1 MSYKKI
7 HQIRIDFNVTEE
19 TRRYVFVYIIEAED
33 CYMIDSGVYGS
44 ERQIASYMESIG
56 RKISDIKKI
65 FLTHAHPDH
74 IGSAAWFRENVGC
87 EIYAGRE
94 ERRWIE
100 DIDLQFSERPIP
112 NFYILA
118 GRSTKVDHVL
128 HDGDEVL
135 LEEGLS
141 IRVYRTA
148 GHSAG
153 EMSYRLE
160 DALFIGDTVP
170 VITDIPII
178 IDVPEMIASIK
189 MLRCQKGGTGP
200 ERSDKAGLGGN
211 EVADVLGKP
220 AVCQN
225 GWRVQKGMEMSCYFV
240 IDTYI
245 DPDKGRR
252 EYDEY
257 IELVKLIVEAHS
269 GEYVVRSEKIIPL
282 NEARNPQRI
291 IIIRFPSKKELFDC
305 FSSQEYRNIQEKRIS
320 SVDARAVIVEE

>member
-112 NFYILA
+112 A
-118 GRSTKVDHVL
+118 
-128 HDGDEVL
+128 
-135 LEEGLS
+135 
-141 IRVYRTA
+141 YRTA

-160 DALFIGDTVP
+160 DAFFIGDTVP

-189 MLRCQKGGTGP
+189 MLRCQKGI
-200 ERSDKAGLGGN
+200 RSFYPAWDHAYSAEEMKEKLEQAEELIMN
-211 EVADVLGKP
+211 LGK
-220 AVCQN
+220 AIAESDVGQDL
-225 GWRVQKGMEMSCYFV
+225 RDLTKLVSEEM
-240 IDTYI
+240 
-245 DPDKGRR
+245 
-252 EYDEY
+252 
-257 IELVKLIVEAHS
+257 KLQMF
-269 GEYVVRSEKIIPL
+269 SENPL
-282 NEARNPQRI
+282 FAKTVGAFR
-291 IIIRFPSKKELFDC
+291 KEW
-305 FSSQEYRNIQEKRIS
+305 K
-320 SVDARAVIVEE
+320 

>member
-1 MSYKKI
+1 MPYKKI

-19 TRRYVFVYIIEAED
+19 IRRYVFVYIIEAED
-33 CYMIDSGVYGS
+33 CYMIDSGVYGC
-44 ERQIASYMESIG
+44 EKQIASYMESIG
-56 RKISDIKKI
+56 RKLSDIKKI

-74 IGSAAWFRENVGC
+74 IGSAAWFRENMDC

-141 IRVYRTA
+141 IHAYRTA

-160 DALFIGDTVP
+160 DAFFIGDTVP

-189 MLRCQKGGTGP
+189 MLRCQKGI
-200 ERSDKAGLGGN
+200 RSFYPAWDHAYSAEEMKEKLEQAEELIMN
-211 EVADVLGKP
+211 LGK
-220 AVCQN
+220 AIAESDAGQDLRDLTKQVSE
-225 GWRVQKGMEMSCYFV
+225 KMEMQMF
-240 IDTYI
+240 
-245 DPDKGRR
+245 
-252 EYDEY
+252 
-257 IELVKLIVEAHS
+257 
-269 GEYVVRSEKIIPL
+269 SENPL
-282 NEARNPQRI
+282 FAQTVGAFR
-291 IIIRFPSKKELFDC
+291 KEW
-305 FSSQEYRNIQEKRIS
+305 K
-320 SVDARAVIVEE
+320 

>member
-128 HDGDEVL
+128 CDGEEVL

-141 IRVYRTA
+141 IHAYRTA

-160 DALFIGDTVP
+160 DVFFIGDTVP
-170 VITDIPII
+170 VSTDIPII
-178 IDVPEMIASIK
+178 IDVPEMIESIK
-189 MLRCQKGGTGP
+189 ILRRQKGI
-200 ERSDKAGLGGN
+200 RSFYPAWDHTYSAEEMEKKLEEAEKLIMN
-211 EVADVLGKP
+211 LGKET
-220 AVCQN
+220 AESDAGQDLRDLTKQV
-225 GWRVQKGMEMSCYFV
+225 
-240 IDTYI
+240 
-245 DPDKGRR
+245 
-252 EYDEY
+252 
-257 IELVKLIVEAHS
+257 
-269 GEYVVRSEKIIPL
+269 SEKMKMQIFSENPL
-282 NEARNPQRI
+282 FAKTVGAFR
-291 IIIRFPSKKELFDC
+291 KEW
-305 FSSQEYRNIQEKRIS
+305 K
-320 SVDARAVIVEE
+320 

>member
-1 MSYKKI
+1 MAYKKI
-7 HQIRIDFNVTEE
+7 HQIRIDFNVTEKI
-19 TRRYVFVYIIEAED
+19 RRYVFVYIIEAED
-33 CYMIDSGVYGS
+33 CYMIDSGVCGC
-44 ERQIASYMESIG
+44 EKQIASYMESIG
-56 RKISDIKKI
+56 RKLSDIKKI

-74 IGSAAWFRENVGC
+74 IGSAAWFREKVGC

-141 IRVYRTA
+141 IHAYRTA

-160 DALFIGDTVP
+160 DAFFIGDTVP

-189 MLRCQKGGTGP
+189 MLRCQKGI
-200 ERSDKAGLGGN
+200 RSFYPAWDHAYSAEEMKEKLEQAEELIMN
-211 EVADVLGKP
+211 LGK
-220 AVCQN
+220 AIAESDVGQDL
-225 GWRVQKGMEMSCYFV
+225 RDLTMLVSEEM
-240 IDTYI
+240 
-245 DPDKGRR
+245 
-252 EYDEY
+252 
-257 IELVKLIVEAHS
+257 KLQMF
-269 GEYVVRSEKIIPL
+269 SENPL
-282 NEARNPQRI
+282 FAKTVGAFR
-291 IIIRFPSKKELFDC
+291 KEW
-305 FSSQEYRNIQEKRIS
+305 K
-320 SVDARAVIVEE
+320 